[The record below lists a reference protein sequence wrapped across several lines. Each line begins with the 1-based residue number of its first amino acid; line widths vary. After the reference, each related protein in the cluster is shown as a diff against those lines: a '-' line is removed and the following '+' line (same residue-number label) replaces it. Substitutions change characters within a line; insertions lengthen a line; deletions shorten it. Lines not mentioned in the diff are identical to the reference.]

1 MEEKIINDNVDGLLR
16 EMEVYFK
23 RAVEGHKPLQEKLDQ
38 EVKNLMDEFDDQE
51 ETKRFQEVK
60 DFSDYIALSLS
71 MPLPEE
77 LKEKIIET
85 LVNKCKESDKDV
97 GKEV

>member
-1 MEEKIINDNVDGLLR
+1 MDEKIMNDKVDGLLK

-23 RAVEGHKPLQEKLDQ
+23 RAVEAERPLQQKLDE
-38 EVKNLMDEFDDQE
+38 EVKKLMDEFDEKE

-71 MPLPEE
+71 MP
-77 LKEKIIET
+77 
-85 LVNKCKESDKDV
+85 
-97 GKEV
+97 